1 MKWMPWLSRDLK
13 KGGRKTVEKLG
24 IALIVAFVA
33 PPSRMFLAT
42 LSKNTLIFRY
52 NVRSALPRTLA
63 ETSWKLT
70 WKASMACLFEHSA
83 IKKTKVTLKFV
94 QTLTWRSFRRCAQF
108 AVRWEN
114 WFGSVVSVIIVTS
127 RKPTHSGM
135 WKQSMLFAN
144 TSAPSAISQIVA
156 EMLWSNTW

>member
-1 MKWMPWLSRDLK
+1 MDALIEPRLEERREED
-13 KGGRKTVEKLG
+13 GRKAWHCLDCGFCRASKSDVSRHIEQKHIDFSIQCSICPASYTRRDKLKAHMKSKHG
-24 IALIVAFVA
+24 
-33 PPSRMFLAT
+33 MFIWT
-42 LSKNTLIFRY
+42 FSN
-52 NVRSALPRTLA
+52 
-63 ETSWKLT
+63 
-70 WKASMACLFEHSA
+70 
-83 IKKTKVTLKFV
+83 KKTKVTLKFV